1 MPKVCL
7 KKETFEKNRAEPLPK
22 AAVAPE
28 KTAANG
34 FFFLAVSNL
43 RHFSSLKSQTWRFC
57 SLKPHIWQSSSA
69 NPHPQFDSFDC
80 KSISPFQSSSE
91 TKNHRNCLFASL
103 PGAGGK
109 TFSYVGDVKD
119 VTSCESRLLCKP
131 RLGILELCLPNLL
144 SMNLWFTLIWFTID
158 QYWSYTITSYYI
170 VFLRL
175 ENWTSLTE
183 AHLQRKPLDDYQ
195 TQSNTIKQLNN
206 RGYTGQPN
214 SIQLHMEFPW
224 NFLLPIMALAHFI
237 HLISFDHEM
246 PGRTLWQ
253 YSLDDCPKRVKF
265 LEGNSQCER
274 SDI

>member
-1 MPKVCL
+1 M
-7 KKETFEKNRAEPLPK
+7 
-22 AAVAPE
+22 
-28 KTAANG
+28 
-34 FFFLAVSNL
+34 
-43 RHFSSLKSQTWRFC
+43 
-57 SLKPHIWQSSSA
+57 
-69 NPHPQFDSFDC
+69 
-80 KSISPFQSSSE
+80 
-91 TKNHRNCLFASL
+91 
-103 PGAGGK
+103 
-109 TFSYVGDVKD
+109 
-119 VTSCESRLLCKP
+119 
-131 RLGILELCLPNLL
+131 
-144 SMNLWFTLIWFTID
+144 
-158 QYWSYTITSYYI
+158 
-170 VFLRL
+170 FLRL

-274 SDI
+274 SDIKKNCMTIDNNWHPRDNWLTSMTHWHIDTFLLFFTSKVELWSWSEVRNRAPQLHRLEFSWIPLFISFRMFRMANLRKASVGSSLIPTFDKSKLIH

>member
-1 MPKVCL
+1 MWRHVKVDFSVNLGLASWNFACQTCCQWTYDL
-7 KKETFEKNRAEPLPK
+7 HWFDLPLI
-22 AAVAPE
+22 
-28 KTAANG
+28 N
-34 FFFLAVSNL
+34 
-43 RHFSSLKSQTWRFC
+43 
-57 SLKPHIWQSSSA
+57 
-69 NPHPQFDSFDC
+69 
-80 KSISPFQSSSE
+80 
-91 TKNHRNCLFASL
+91 
-103 PGAGGK
+103 
-109 TFSYVGDVKD
+109 
-119 VTSCESRLLCKP
+119 
-131 RLGILELCLPNLL
+131 
-144 SMNLWFTLIWFTID
+144 ID
-158 QYWSYTITSYYI
+158 HTPLHHYI

-274 SDI
+274 SDIKKNCMTIDNNWHPRDNWLTSMTHWHIDTMTLSCYFSLQK